1 MQERTQ
7 MQASKDSKAGKD
19 RLKGRQEKTQM
30 QAKKDSKAGKKRLKG
45 KQGETH
51 QTQANKD

>member
-1 MQERTQ
+1 